1 MKIKSDEIIV
11 LCIFWVELTKRDP
24 DEESNSWGEM
34 LGERNLFFAQGPSPL
49 TTDNVLWTDRKNPKL
64 KMCNVLLDQSRDH
77 FKTQDLLVISWGFF
91 FNLNV
96 PFSII

>member
-1 MKIKSDEIIV
+1 M
-11 LCIFWVELTKRDP
+11 TKRDP
-24 DEESNSWGEM
+24 DEESNSWGGM
-34 LGERNLFFAQGPSPL
+34 LGERNLFFFAQGPSPL

-77 FKTQDLLVISWGFF
+77 FKTQDLLVISWVF